1 MKRDKNST
9 KQKLI
14 DAVGRVIL
22 KEGFSG
28 IGVNSIAKEAG
39 VDKVLIYRYFDGL
52 DGLLKTYVTEKD
64 YYSNQIEL
72 QINKADDTFTLA
84 ENTFLGQF
92 KKSFTDKEFQEI
104 LLWELNTKNEITTY
118 LANEREKAGIET
130 LKTAG
135 KSINFKLIDVPALS
149 SIIIGGIYYLSL
161 RSRTTGVFN
170 GIDLTTE
177 KGWKRIEK
185 SISFFVKLL
194 KRYWQETT

>member
-14 DAVGRVIL
+14 NAVGSIIL

-52 DGLLKTYVTEKD
+52 DGLLKTYVTQKD
-64 YYSNQIEL
+64 YYSNQFEL

-84 ENTFLGQF
+84 ENIFLGQF

-118 LANEREKAGIET
+118 LANEREKSGIET
-130 LKTAG
+130 LKNAG

-170 GIDLTTE
+170 GIDLATE

-185 SISFFVKLL
+185 SISFFLKLL
-194 KRYWQETT
+194 KKYWQETI

>member
-14 DAVGRVIL
+14 NAVGSIIL

-52 DGLLKTYVTEKD
+52 DGLLKTYVTQKD

-72 QINKADDTFTLA
+72 QTNKADDTFTLA
-84 ENTFLGQF
+84 ENIFLGQF

-135 KSINFKLIDVPALS
+135 KSINIKLIDVPALS

-170 GIDLTTE
+170 GIDLANE

-185 SISFFVKLL
+185 SISFFLKLL
-194 KRYWQETT
+194 KKYWQETI